1 MSKTNNIIAFSL
13 LFHKVVK
20 DSYLVNSHISYI
32 WEKYQSM
39 IGFDP
44 IVRNDEFSDWWQ
56 GVVLRDFEA
65 MSLKLAWMAKWNR
78 SNETID
84 PKKERVLNYLCM
96 INTMKVTPENLF
108 YVFEEYI
115 GKIDDVTPIEYKH
128 IHPLLRKF
136 IDNYKERN
144 RREFNLEILS
154 R

>member
-1 MSKTNNIIAFSL
+1 MDYITIKEAVSLTGKSEATIRRLVKKATSGKPKKAKKEKTASGYQWFISK
-13 LFHKVVK
+13 
-20 DSYLVNSHISYI
+20 
-32 WEKYQSM
+32 
-39 IGFDP
+39 
-44 IVRNDEFSDWWQ
+44 EFILSETDN
-56 GVVLRDFEA
+56 
-65 MSLKLAWMAKWNR
+65 KT

>member
-1 MSKTNNIIAFSL
+1 
-13 LFHKVVK
+13 
-20 DSYLVNSHISYI
+20 
-32 WEKYQSM
+32 M

-65 MSLKLAWMAKWNR
+65 MPLKLAWMAKWNR